1 MFSLLAVLLL
11 SLLLPWR
18 REEKEM
24 ILMGCWFVGYECACI
39 LVVGQVVAAGFC
51 TSSII
56 MYVPFFVFS
65 CLFW

>member
-18 REEKEM
+18 REEKEV

-39 LVVGQVVAAGFC
+39 LVVG
-51 TSSII
+51 
-56 MYVPFFVFS
+56 
-65 CLFW
+65 